1 MQDVS
6 SYVEITAGK
15 TNRDLECY
23 KQAISSHAPVPSTD
37 KTSGQ
42 MTGTTSCFIVF
53 LIGTLGN
60 FEEPF
65 KIKPRPQPEVPP
77 S

>member
-23 KQAISSHAPVPSTD
+23 KQAISSHATD

-65 KIKPRPQPEVPP
+65 KIKLRPQPEVPP